1 VRKTLKDI
9 GIEKEI
15 PKAGEQK
22 KSELLMV
29 TNDIETYNQ
38 DVKDIFTM
46 LQSGFDIST
55 YVEVD

>member
-29 TNDIETYNQ
+29 
-38 DVKDIFTM
+38 KK
-46 LQSGFDIST
+46 
-55 YVEVD
+55 